1 MPVTKE
7 SKAEVLAELVEKFGK
22 SKSVAFADYRGL
34 NVDGI
39 SQLRGKLR
47 KKGAEMK
54 IAKKTLIKLAA
65 TQNGIENMDSSD
77 MAGPVAVTFSYED
90 PFTGLKALYEFSK
103 TNEKIKLLGGI
114 IDGKVVDAAT
124 IKKYAMIPSHDELLS
139 MFMGSM
145 TSPTSAFVRVLD
157 AYKNSKV
164 KEEAAAAA
172 PAPTPAPAAVAEA
185 PAAVEA
191 PAAPEAGEAPAAT
204 V

>member
-1 MPVTKE
+1 MPATRE
-7 SKAEVLAELVEKFGK
+7 SKAEVLSELVEKFGRC
-22 SKSVAFADYRGL
+22 KSVAFADYRGL

-54 IAKKTLIKLAA
+54 VAKKTLIKIAA
-65 TQNGIENMDSSD
+65 TQNGIENMDSSE
-77 MAGPVAVTFSYED
+77 MTGPVAVTFSYED
-90 PFTGLKALYEFSK
+90 PFSGIKALYEFSK

-124 IKKYAMIPSHDELLS
+124 VKKYAMIPSKEELLS

-145 TSPTSAFVRVLD
+145 TSPVGAFVRVLD
-157 AYKNSKV
+157 AYKKEKM
-164 KEEAAAAA
+164 KEETAAAA
-172 PAPTPAPAAVAEA
+172 PAPAPAPAAETPAAPEA
-185 PAAVEA
+185 PA
-191 PAAPEAGEAPAAT
+191 AAPEAGEAPAAT